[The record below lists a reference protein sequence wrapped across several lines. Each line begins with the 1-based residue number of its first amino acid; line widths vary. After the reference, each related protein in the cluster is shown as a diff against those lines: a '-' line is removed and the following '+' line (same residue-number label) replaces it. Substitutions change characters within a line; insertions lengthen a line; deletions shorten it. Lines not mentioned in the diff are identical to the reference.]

1 MNKEQLAKMKLQ
13 IKNRENAVDRVLTEY
28 CSQDGCP
35 FWHSLSRH
43 A

>member
-1 MNKEQLAKMKLQ
+1 MNKEQLDKMKLQ
-13 IKNRENAVDRVLTEY
+13 IKNREDAVDRALTEY

-35 FWHSLSRH
+35 WHSLPRH